1 MAFLFYLHSF
11 VFFAPT
17 GLYRLLKFKE
27 LPKIVRIILV
37 VFFSLKSFFDV
48 YAYISAKELWV
59 LAVISIILSLCL
71 YRTAFINKKTIKQIF
86 NEEIERVNAMQEL
99 SKNKKTSK
107 KYSNPDYEDIEAYKY
122 LNTGEIYTFEYMGAN
137 DTDFKTRNIVVE
149 HIYEKNGNIY
159 IDGTDI
165 DIDEFRTFRLDRILW
180 KKY

>member
-71 YRTAFINKKTIKQIF
+71 YRTAFINKKTIKH
-86 NEEIERVNAMQEL
+86 
-99 SKNKKTSK
+99 
-107 KYSNPDYEDIEAYKY
+107 
-122 LNTGEIYTFEYMGAN
+122 
-137 DTDFKTRNIVVE
+137 TDFTEVE
-149 HIYEKNGNIY
+149 E
-159 IDGTDI
+159 
-165 DIDEFRTFRLDRILW
+165 
-180 KKY
+180 